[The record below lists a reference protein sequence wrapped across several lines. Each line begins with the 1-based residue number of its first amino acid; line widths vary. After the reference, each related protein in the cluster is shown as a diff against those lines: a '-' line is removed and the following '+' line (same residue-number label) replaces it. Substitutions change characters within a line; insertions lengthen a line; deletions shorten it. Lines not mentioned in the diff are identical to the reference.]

1 MIRSHR
7 LTEIVLSASAL
18 FVLVAGAA
26 LINDEVRKHVMNV
39 VSGDGATELATIA
52 APAHRAALAVAS
64 TFGDVKAAPSSV
76 VAFCVG
82 AFVLFILMFR
92 T

>member
-7 LTEIVLSASAL
+7 LTETVLSAGGL
-18 FVLVAGAA
+18 FVLVSGAA
-26 LINDEVRKHVMNV
+26 LINDEVRSHVMTMF
-39 VSGDGATELATIA
+39 SGDRATEMAPIA
-52 APAHRAALAVAS
+52 APAHSAATAVRS

-76 VAFCVG
+76 VAFGLG
-82 AFVLFILMFR
+82 AVVLFVLMFR